1 MGVQTLA
8 QNRGVLI
15 SEAPSPWSSPH
26 EGCARARILASRV
39 PSSQPPK
46 CPRQYGS
53 RGPARWEPPRLGP
66 PLQEHS
72 VAPAWGFP
80 TFRGQ
85 QAWHGT
91 ALRVAELL
99 TPPPERDCQP
109 QSLHLGKRGSEEE
122 VASST
127 TFSLQIQTSPRG
139 RGGPRGKAGT
149 GQPSPP
155 AGGTP
160 GNLLPAESLMCL
172 AASSLLRHPRSSLH
186 VGSFVAAHRL

>member
-46 CPRQYGS
+46 CPRQFGS

-66 PLQEHS
+66 SLQEHS

-80 TFRGQ
+80 TFQGQ
-85 QAWHGT
+85 QAWHGM

-99 TPPPERDCQP
+99 TPPPEHDCQP

-127 TFSLQIQTSPRG
+127 TRYKPPPEAGEDPGEKQEPVSHPLPR
-139 RGGPRGKAGT
+139 
-149 GQPSPP
+149 
-155 AGGTP
+155 
-160 GNLLPAESLMCL
+160 
-172 AASSLLRHPRSSLH
+172 
-186 VGSFVAAHRL
+186 VAPQKICCQQSH

>member
-1 MGVQTLA
+1 MWNCRPTIQ
-8 QNRGVLI
+8 
-15 SEAPSPWSSPH
+15 SFDF
-26 EGCARARILASRV
+26 ARALI
-39 PSSQPPK
+39 PPVL
-46 CPRQYGS
+46 
-53 RGPARWEPPRLGP
+53 RLP
-66 PLQEHS
+66 NINRTEVSFAHHS